1 MGFIQRL
8 GNRQYLTGP
17 HSPLTGGY
25 LLEHPQIKTER
36 RRGFFPFL
44 REFSHHG
51 ILCLL
56 TTLNH
61 TLRDILPDT
70 TFFFIAI
77 VGRRQ
82 PFSPKANVI
91 FLQCG
96 HHLPVGLWLKPGDI
110 VITVHDQSQCRRLY
124 PSDGQHLTKSLC
136 LRFQGIQAGQVYSR
150 QPVRPC
156 PPQSGL
162 PERRGFLPR

>member
-17 HSPLTGGY
+17 HSPLTGSH
-25 LLEHPQIKTER
+25 LLKCAQIKTER
-36 RRGFFPFL
+36 RRGFLPFL
-44 REFSHHG
+44 REFSHHS

-61 TLRDILPDT
+61 TLRDILPDAA
-70 TFFFIAI
+70 FFFIAI

-96 HHLPVGLWLKPGDI
+96 HHLPVGFLLKPGNI
-110 VITVHDQSQCRRLY
+110 VVAVHDQCQCRRLY
-124 PSDGQHLTKSLC
+124 PPDGQHFTKSLL
-136 LRFQGIQAGQVYSR
+136 LRFQGVQTGQVYSR

-162 PERRGFLPR
+162 PERLGLLPR